1 MFQNFPVM
9 LVYQVGTHSFVC
21 LALAKTKLYLEQQQ
35 QQPDFRFVDKGL
47 TIWLIKELRIVCGI
61 IFEKSLMKSKV

>member
-9 LVYQVGTHSFVC
+9 LVDQVGTHSFVC

-35 QQPDFRFVDKGL
+35 LDFRFVDKGL